1 MLLVAAVAIGDMGVA
16 FLAGVIMD
24 NCLRREWLKI

>member
-1 MLLVAAVAIGDMGVA
+1 MLLVAVAMGYMGVA

-24 NCLRREWLKI
+24 NRLRREWLKI